1 MNAKYSALII
11 EDDPVLAT
19 IFAESLKLADC
30 NPELIY
36 NGNTAL
42 DRLSL
47 TVPDLVLLDLH
58 LPGVTGVQ
66 ILRHIRADKRLKH
79 TLVIIISA
87 DVVLIK
93 NLQDEA
99 DLGLIKPVGV
109 KELGNH
115 AISLLRR
122 KEK

>member
-11 EDDPVLAT
+11 EDEPALAT

-30 NPELIY
+30 SSELIY
-36 NGNTAL
+36 DGNTAL

-99 DLGLIKPVGV
+99 DLGLIKPIGV

-115 AISLLRR
+115 TISLLRG

>member
-1 MNAKYSALII
+1 M
-11 EDDPVLAT
+11 LAT